1 MNPYIGEIRLLAFEF
16 APRTWAQCNG
26 QLLSIQ
32 QNTALFS
39 LLGTTYGGNGIN
51 NFALPDL
58 RGRAG
63 MHRSTNGQYPQ
74 GASAGVEQE
83 TLQLSEM
90 PQHFHAF
97 NGTSGA
103 GNARRPINGRLATPS
118 VTNNFYAAD
127 TNTLQ
132 PLIATSIS
140 PVGSGQSH
148 NNMQPYLVM
157 NYCIA
162 LQGIF
167 PSRN

>member
-97 NGTSGA
+97 YGTSGT
-103 GNARRPINGRLATPS
+103 GGARQPKGRLGTPS

-127 TNTLQ
+127 TNPLQ

-140 PVGSGQSH
+140 PVGSGQPH

-162 LQGIF
+162 LQGIY